1 MVDVIRE
8 KSGLRYVAVADF
20 IKKKIDEGSFPPGEC
35 LPRQHDLA
43 RECGVSFVTLRSALD
58 ILEREGYVVR
68 KPGQGTY
75 ARLPEEHHSKVLVVD
90 DDPSIRRL
98 FTRVLSDGGWDSVCV
113 DSGEKALEQ
122 LEIQSFDLIFLDLLM
137 AGMNGA
143 ETLREIRKVDSETQV
158 VIVTAYPESEVMAQV
173 LEVGP
178 LTLIRKPFL
187 IEELEAILTLVS
199 RQSPVRAGGD

>member
-20 IKKKIDEGSFPPGEC
+20 IKKKIDEGLFASGEC

-58 ILEREGYVVR
+58 ILEQDGYVVR
-68 KPGQGTY
+68 KPGHGTY
-75 ARLPEEHHSKVLVVD
+75 ARLPEERHRKALVVD
-90 DDPSIRRL
+90 DDPSVRRL
-98 FTRVLSDGGWDSVCV
+98 FARVLSDGGWDSVCV
-113 DSGEKALEQ
+113 ESGEEALEQ
-122 LEIQSFDLIFLDLLM
+122 LEIQSFDLIFLDLIM

-143 ETLREIRKVDSETQV
+143 ETLREIRKIDSNPQV
-158 VIVTAYPESEVMAQV
+158 VIVTAYPESEIMAQI

-178 LTLIRKPFL
+178 LTLIRKPFVV
-187 IEELEAILTLVS
+187 EELEAVLKSTVAKS
-199 RQSPVRAGGD
+199 V